1 MSLDKLKAKAF
12 KNPEVKKE
20 YDKLDWE
27 FKLRNTL
34 INMRKNSG
42 LTQEQIA
49 EKMGTSRSNVS
60 RLERLSVYPTINTL
74 EKYAEA
80 CGYIFDFKPKKIN
93 EVIL

>member
-34 INMRKNSG
+34 INMRKKIWFNPRANS
-42 LTQEQIA
+42 
-49 EKMGTSRSNVS
+49 
-60 RLERLSVYPTINTL
+60 
-74 EKYAEA
+74 
-80 CGYIFDFKPKKIN
+80 
-93 EVIL
+93 